1 MSRLS
6 NRVSYMAGRRREVAT
21 LVDVDPAMGIALL
34 RDDCGYEMIVGLEQI
49 EQWNRMVSDSQEKY
63 GLMMAYERDRQAEA
77 EGRENLHGICD

>member
-1 MSRLS
+1 MSRLA

-49 EQWNRMVSDSQEKY
+49 EQWNRTIRDAEQQHAILE
-63 GLMMAYERDRQAEA
+63 AYEMDRQAEA
-77 EGRENLHGICD
+77 EGRED